1 MGRKS
6 DECEF
11 EKMSELKG
19 IYALW
24 YRETKVFLRE
34 RSRVI
39 SSVVNPILWLLV
51 IGGGLGSAVTFS
63 GLYSEVNYQTFIY
76 PGILIQTALFSSIF
90 FGVYIV
96 WDKKIDFLKEVLV
109 APMRRTSIFVGKI
122 LGGSTDTLLQIL
134 ILFVIGFVFMASGVM
149 PGLQLS
155 LISVLISLIFLFVT
169 TVGLVS
175 IGLILGSQMESPEGF
190 QLIGSFLIFPM
201 FFLSGALFPINNL
214 PPWLSPFILGNPVTY
229 AVDGVRGAMLGISQ
243 FNILFDFG
251 IVCLFAFV
259 MIMIGT
265 YAFRKMKL

>member
-1 MGRKS
+1 
-6 DECEF
+6 
-11 EKMSELKG
+11 MSEIKG

-24 YRETKVFLRE
+24 YREFKVFLRE

-39 SSVVNPILWLLV
+39 SSIVNPILWLII
-51 IGGGLGSAVTFS
+51 IGDGLGSAVSFN
-63 GLYSEVNYQTFIY
+63 GINYQTFIY

-122 LGGSTDTLLQIL
+122 IGGATDTLLQII
-134 ILFVIGFVFMASGVM
+134 ILLVIGFAFMEFGIM
-149 PGLQLS
+149 PDLHLNI
-155 LISVLISLIFLFVT
+155 ISVLVSLAFLFVT

-201 FFLSGALFPINNL
+201 FFLSGALFPITNL
-214 PPWLSPFILGNPVTY
+214 PPWLSPFIFFNPVTY
-229 AVDGVRGAMLGISQ
+229 SVDGVRGVMMGFSK
-243 FNILFDFG
+243 FNIAFDFA
-251 IVCLFAFV
+251 IVSLFAIV
-259 MIMIGT
+259 MILIGT
-265 YAFRKMKL
+265 YAFKKMKI